1 MTRTLLAVACLAISL
16 ILVSG
21 REVVR
26 RRGRKVDRV
35 PNDLSHWKQLA
46 SFDIDRSSIPV
57 VKYRSNLT
65 GLTIAVARAETP
77 IVNG

>member
-1 MTRTLLAVACLAISL
+1 MMRTLLAVASLAIS
-16 ILVSG
+16 ISVVTG

-26 RRGRKVDRV
+26 RRGRKVARV
-35 PNDLSHWKQLA
+35 PDDLSHWEQLA
-46 SFDIDRSSIPV
+46 SFDIAHSSIPV

>member
-1 MTRTLLAVACLAISL
+1 MRIWLAVACLATGISL
-16 ILVSG
+16 VSA

-26 RRGRKVDRV
+26 RRGRKVARV
-35 PNDLSHWKQLA
+35 PADLSHWEQLA
-46 SFDIDRSSIPV
+46 SFDIAHSSIPV
-57 VKYRSNLT
+57 MKYRSNLT

>member
-1 MTRTLLAVACLAISL
+1 MRTLLAVACLAIGISL
-16 ILVSG
+16 VTG

-26 RRGRKVDRV
+26 RRGRKVARV
-35 PNDLSHWKQLA
+35 PDDLSHWEQLA
-46 SFDIDRSSIPV
+46 NFDIAHSSIPV

>member
-1 MTRTLLAVACLAISL
+1 MSIP
-16 ILVSG
+16 
-21 REVVR
+21 
-26 RRGRKVDRV
+26 RKVSRV
-35 PNDLSHWKQLA
+35 PDNLSHWEQLA
-46 SFDIDRSSIPV
+46 SFDIAHSSIPV

>member
-1 MTRTLLAVACLAISL
+1 MRTFLAMACLAIS
-16 ILVSG
+16 ITLVTARG
-21 REVVR
+21 VVR
-26 RRGRKVDRV
+26 RRGRKVSRV
-35 PNDLSHWKQLA
+35 PDNLSHWEQLA
-46 SFDIDRSSIPV
+46 SFDIAHSSIPV

>member
-1 MTRTLLAVACLAISL
+1 MRSLLAVAWMAIGFSL
-16 ILVSG
+16 VTARG
-21 REVVR
+21 VVR
-26 RRGRKVDRV
+26 RRGRTVARV
-35 PNDLSHWKQLA
+35 PDDLSHWEQLA
-46 SFDIDRSSIPV
+46 SFDIAHSSIPV